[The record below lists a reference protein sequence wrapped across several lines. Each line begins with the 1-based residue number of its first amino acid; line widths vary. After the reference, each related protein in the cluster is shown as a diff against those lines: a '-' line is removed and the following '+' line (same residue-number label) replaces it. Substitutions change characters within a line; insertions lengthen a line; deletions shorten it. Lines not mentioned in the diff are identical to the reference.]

1 MNTQPWPEGD
11 CLPGSSAITMKLDLN
26 IKPNFIDRAVNFID
40 PVRGAKRLRARAF
53 LALSGAFTGASSSRR
68 SMSNWN
74 PAARNTDSAI
84 IYDVDRLR
92 SRSQDMLRNSLLAT
106 GAVNTATSN
115 VVGLG
120 LKLQSRI
127 NAKILNLTEEQAN
140 DWQQKTESEW
150 NMWADSQDMDIARTL
165 SFPTYCE
172 LTFRKVLEEHPE
184 RYDRR
189 SSGFSRFPGIRKVH
203 ICGVSVEG

>member
-1 MNTQPWPEGD
+1 M
-11 CLPGSSAITMKLDLN
+11 SSLAASDVMCFPLCAITALMRLDLN
-26 IKPNFIDRAVNFID
+26 IKQNFIDRAVNFVD
-40 PVRGAKRLRARAF
+40 PVRGDKRLRARAF

-74 PAARNTDSAI
+74 PAARDADSAI

-92 SRSQDMLRNSLLAT
+92 RRSQDMLRNSPLAT

-150 NMWADSQDMDIARTL
+150 SMWADSLDADIARAL
-165 SFPTYCE
+165 SFPMYCE
-172 LTFRKVLEEHPE
+172 LVFRKVLKEHLE
-184 RYDRR
+184 
-189 SSGFSRFPGIRKVH
+189 
-203 ICGVSVEG
+203 